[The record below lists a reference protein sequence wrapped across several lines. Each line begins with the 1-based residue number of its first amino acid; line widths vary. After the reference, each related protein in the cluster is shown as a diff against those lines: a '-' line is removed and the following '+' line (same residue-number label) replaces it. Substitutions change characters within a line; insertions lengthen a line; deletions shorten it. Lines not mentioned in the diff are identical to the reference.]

1 MASILIAVISF
12 FAFIIAYNTY
22 GRFLA
27 RKLFALNA
35 DALTPA
41 HELEDGV
48 DYVPTKRSILFGHHY
63 SSIAGTGPI
72 VGPAIAVIW
81 GWLPALLWVVLG
93 SIFMGA
99 VHDFGTLVISARA
112 KGESIG
118 ELSEKIIS
126 PRVRTLLLLIIFFTL
141 WIVVAIF
148 ALIIGVLLIKYPMSV
163 FAVWMEIPLALLV
176 GYMIYKKKANL
187 TLWSLIA
194 VGIMYI
200 TIYLGTF
207 WQLSLPSIFGLPPIM
222 VWLFILLIYAYI
234 ASTLPVTTLL
244 QPRDYINSHELFIG
258 LILLGLGLFVGHHTI
273 VAPAIQ
279 AHPAGAPPLV
289 PFIFITI
296 ACGAISGFHGLVSSG
311 TSSKQ
316 LNRETDAQM
325 IGYGGMLLEAA
336 LAILVILACVAGFK
350 DTQAWNVHYI
360 SWSAAGSLGAK
371 VDAFVE
377 GGASFLASIG
387 IGHNFALAL
396 LSVFVVSFAGTTLD
410 TATRIQRYVISE
422 LAEDYHL
429 SFLAKRHPATILAVG
444 SALFLAL
451 LKSGGEGGLIL
462 WPLFGTVNQLL
473 AGLTLLVLTVYFLK
487 RAKPASYFWIP
498 MLFMIIMTGW
508 AMIVNLINFI
518 NTADWLLVVIDV
530 LILLLEVWMILEVIR
545 IFVESRKR
553 GQSASSHL
561 NR

>member
-35 DALTPA
+35 DTLTPA
-41 HELEDGV
+41 HELEDGI

-63 SSIAGTGPI
+63 ASIAGTGPI

-99 VHDFGTLVISARA
+99 VHDFGSLVISARA

-118 ELSEKIIS
+118 ELSEKVIS

-148 ALIIGVLLIKYPMSV
+148 ALIIGILLIKYPMSV
-163 FAVWMEIPLALLV
+163 FAVWMEIPLALLL

-207 WQLSLPSIFGLPPIM
+207 WQLSLPSIFGLSPIM

-258 LILLGLGLFVGHHTI
+258 LALLGLGLFAGKHTI
-273 VAPAIQ
+273 VAPAVQ
-279 AHPAGAPPLV
+279 AHPPGAPPVV

-316 LNRETDAQM
+316 LNCETDAQM

-350 DTQAWNVHYI
+350 DTQAWNVHYVN
-360 SWSAAGSLGAK
+360 WSAAGSLGAK
-371 VDAFVE
+371 VGAFVE

-387 IGHNFALAL
+387 IGYNFALAL
-396 LSVFVVSFAGTTLD
+396 LAVFIVSFAGTTLD
-410 TATRIQRYVISE
+410 TATRIQRHVVSE

-444 SALFLAL
+444 SALGLAL

-473 AGLTLLVLTVYFLK
+473 AGLTLLILTVYLLK
-487 RAKPASYFWIP
+487 RAKPASYLWIP
-498 MLFMIIMTGW
+498 MLFMVIMTGW
-508 AMIVNLINFI
+508 AMIANLINFI
-518 NTADWLLVVIDV
+518 NTASWLLAIIDILV
-530 LILLLEVWMILEVIR
+530 LLLEVWMILEVIR
-545 IFVESRKR
+545 IFIESRKR
-553 GQSASSHL
+553 GQTCP
-561 NR
+561 